1 MSKKIIGLLALLTFT
16 TCHAD
21 VISVRADTWC
31 PYNCDP
37 KSDRPGYMIEILKET
52 LGKNGHTIDYKETNW
67 ARAIA
72 ESRAGKFTAIVGA
85 AKSDAP
91 DFIYPD
97 LALGKGSSCFF
108 TLPKTE
114 WKYEGIASLD
124 SITVGVIRDYS
135 YDGDAFDAYTKNNI
149 KKNKRI
155 DMVSGEQPLE
165 RNINKLKTGRIQA
178 LIEDATVFKYV
189 NTLSK
194 APLDTKNVGC
204 VKVAPVYAAFSPAQP
219 HAAAYAKIVSEGLA
233 EMRKSGKLK
242 QRLAKY
248 NLTDDF

>member
-37 KSDRPGYMIEILKET
+37 KSDKPGYMIEILKET
-52 LGKNGHTIDYKETNW
+52 LGKQGHTIDYQETNW

-72 ESRAGKFTAIVGA
+72 ESRAGKFVAIAGA

-91 DFIYPD
+91 DFIFPE
-97 LALGKGSSCFF
+97 LALGKGASCFF
-108 TLPKTE
+108 TLPKSS
-114 WKYEGIASLD
+114 WKYDGIPSLD

-135 YDGDAFDAYTKNNI
+135 YDGDAFDAYIKNNSNKI
-149 KKNKRI
+149 KRI
-155 DMVSGEQPLE
+155 DMISGEQPLE
-165 RNINKLKTGRIQA
+165 RNIAKLKNGRVQA
-178 LIEDATVFKYV
+178 VIEDAAVFRYM
-189 NTLSK
+189 NSK
-194 APLDTKNVGC
+194 SKEPLLTREAGC
-204 VKVAPVYAAFSPAQP
+204 VKVSPIYVAFSPTHPQSAT
-219 HAAAYAKIVSEGLA
+219 YAKIVSEGLVV
-233 EMRKSGKLK
+233 MRKSGQLK
-242 QRLAKY
+242 KVLAKY